1 MHTSSEASVA
11 DARVRLPDGV
21 DLHARPAATF
31 VRSAMRFSADISLT
45 AGERVVDA
53 KSLLSI
59 LALGPA
65 EAPNSACMRRART
78 PPRRSMRSRLRSP
91 NWPNSSAGLQLT
103 GEVAAMSRRAD

>member
-1 MHTSSEASVA
+1 
-11 DARVRLPDGV
+11 LPDGV

-59 LALGPA
+59 LALGARRGTELRLHA
-65 EAPNSACMRRART
+65 EGEDATAAID
-78 PPRRSMRSRLRSP
+78 
-91 NWPNSSAGLQLT
+91 ALT
-103 GEVAAMSRRAD
+103 ATVAELAE

>member
-1 MHTSSEASVA
+1 VHTSSEASVA

-45 AGERVVDA
+45 AGERLVDA

-59 LALGPA
+59 LALGARRGTELRLHA
-65 EAPNSACMRRART
+65 EGEDATAAID
-78 PPRRSMRSRLRSP
+78 
-91 NWPNSSAGLQLT
+91 ALT
-103 GEVAAMSRRAD
+103 ATVAELAE